1 MTKPRHALIAVLAC
15 AAILTVAAPAMA
27 AGTSPAVPSAAQA
40 PTDSFD
46 EPVYLVKGYAPGKER
61 PRCDSRWRTAIS
73 AFHKR
78 GWIGQLV
85 RVGFY
90 AWDTPDTGCD
100 VNLGD
105 TDGDSATP
113 PKGTR
118 NTSIKELGRRLAW
131 NIHNVYSSKGKSVDL
146 VGHSMGGLIIRAAL
160 AGYQLHRHERRW
172 PDVLYVEDVVT
183 LGTPHDGTK
192 DYVSLGC
199 GTYERTR
206 QCKEMVP
213 RSPRGSG
220 FLGWLRKAPNPQ
232 ASGGTDWTLICSMA
246 DEIAPWRQ
254 SACASTTGA
263 HHIVIYPIRY
273 PRRPGDTGVKLSHS
287 DLRTKASGKYWMH
300 YWNHGDAYGYHFR
313 SDGASPIKATQHA
326 LYWATRW

>member
-1 MTKPRHALIAVLAC
+1 MTRLRQALIAVLAG
-15 AAILTVAAPAMA
+15 AAILTAVAPAMA
-27 AGTSPAVPSAAQA
+27 AGTAAAVAPPAPT

-46 EPVYLVKGYAPGKER
+46 EPVYFIKGYAPGDDR

-105 TDGDSATP
+105 TDGKPATP
-113 PKGTR
+113 AKGTR

-160 AGYQLHRHERRW
+160 AGYQLHRHEREW

-183 LGTPHDGTK
+183 LGTPHEGTT
-192 DYVSLGC
+192 DAVSLGC
-199 GTYERTR
+199 RVVERTR

-213 RSPRGSG
+213 GAGRGSG

-232 ASGGTDWTLICSMA
+232 ASAGTDWTLICSMA

-254 SACASTTGA
+254 SSCASSVKA
-263 HHIVIYPIRY
+263 HHIVVYPIRY
-273 PRRPGDTGVKLSHS
+273 PERPRGKKVELRHS
-287 DLRTKASGKYWMH
+287 DLRAKASGKFWMH
-300 YWNHGDAYGYHFR
+300 YWNYGDAYGYHFR

-326 LYWATRW
+326 LYWARRW